1 MGVIKGETGLRV
13 AVGIDLGGTFIK
25 GAIVDEQGHLLVKDE
40 VATQSVRGSEWIL
53 QRIIQLTKDLI
64 VKSGVDASF
73 VTGLG
78 IGIPGFIDSDLG
90 VAIEVIN
97 IGWHD
102 VAVVEP
108 LQTALH
114 MPVYMEND
122 ANLAAL
128 GESFAGAGRGF
139 RSALCITLGTGVGGG
154 IVIDGHVLQGASHMA
169 GEIGHL
175 VLDPQGAPCNCG
187 HYGCLETVS
196 SATGVVRL
204 VHEGIARGE
213 VTALEYQQFT
223 AADVFAAANHGDELA
238 QQVILVAAETLGR
251 GLAMA
256 ANLLNPDVIVIGG
269 GMARAGEILFAPV
282 RKSFQSYALQ
292 RVSQAVRIVPA
303 LLGNDAGVVGAGKLA
318 LYS

>member
-1 MGVIKGETGLRV
+1 MCNHDAIFMDYDLLVAHLTPFDDCICVTKAMASRCVFFCVACYNNDTNMSFKDMGVIKGETGLRV

-128 GESFAGAGRGF
+128 GESFAGAGRG
-139 RSALCITLGTGVGGG
+139 SAVPF
-154 IVIDGHVLQGASHMA
+154 VLHLA
-169 GEIGHL
+169 L
-175 VLDPQGAPCNCG
+175 VL
-187 HYGCLETVS
+187 
-196 SATGVVRL
+196 
-204 VHEGIARGE
+204 
-213 VTALEYQQFT
+213 
-223 AADVFAAANHGDELA
+223 
-238 QQVILVAAETLGR
+238 VAVL
-251 GLAMA
+251 
-256 ANLLNPDVIVIGG
+256 
-269 GMARAGEILFAPV
+269 
-282 RKSFQSYALQ
+282 
-292 RVSQAVRIVPA
+292 
-303 LLGNDAGVVGAGKLA
+303 
-318 LYS
+318 

>member
-1 MGVIKGETGLRV
+1 M
-13 AVGIDLGGTFIK
+13 
-25 GAIVDEQGHLLVKDE
+25 
-40 VATQSVRGSEWIL
+40 
-53 QRIIQLTKDLI
+53 
-64 VKSGVDASF
+64 
-73 VTGLG
+73 
-78 IGIPGFIDSDLG
+78 
-90 VAIEVIN
+90 
-97 IGWHD
+97 
-102 VAVVEP
+102 
-108 LQTALH
+108 
-114 MPVYMEND
+114 
-122 ANLAAL
+122 
-128 GESFAGAGRGF
+128 
-139 RSALCITLGTGVGGG
+139 
-154 IVIDGHVLQGASHMA
+154 
-169 GEIGHL
+169 
-175 VLDPQGAPCNCG
+175 
-187 HYGCLETVS
+187 
-196 SATGVVRL
+196 VRL